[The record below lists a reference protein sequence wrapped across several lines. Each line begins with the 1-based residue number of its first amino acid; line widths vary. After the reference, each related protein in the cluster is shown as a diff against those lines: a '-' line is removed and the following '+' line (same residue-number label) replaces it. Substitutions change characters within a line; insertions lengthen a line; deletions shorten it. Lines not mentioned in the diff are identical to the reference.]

1 VWTVG
6 IARIAAPGSAG
17 VVALLIAVDV
27 AAFILLGSHLIDRHV
42 VAPVSAAA
50 AAAEAIAA
58 GDYERRVPE
67 GETREM
73 SALARAINRM
83 TDQLL
88 ENQRR
93 LADNVTSLDETNRV
107 LLATQRDLVGVEKL
121 ASVGRLSAG
130 VAHEIGNPLGSILGY
145 TSILR
150 RRGAEAELVDGLDR
164 EARRIDRIVRRLLDY
179 SRPAPAH
186 REPVDVNE
194 SLTRVVEL
202 LRAQGRLGEVDVGM
216 RLDRHAT
223 TIRAEPHL
231 LDQLFLNLLD
241 NACAAME
248 GRGRVSVCTIVE
260 EYRVDRPIPSRR
272 TDDPPGVSY
281 AHLRRPRYASVRDAS
296 RIEEG
301 TEIVRVLISDTG
313 PGIAP
318 ENIENIF
325 DPFFTTRA
333 PGEGTGL
340 GLAIVASTVSDFDG
354 RIEASSAEGG
364 GAVFSVCFPTY
375 RTAT

>member
-1 VWTVG
+1 
-6 IARIAAPGSAG
+6 
-17 VVALLIAVDV
+17 VDV
-27 AAFILLGSHLIDRHV
+27 GAFILLGSHLIDRHV
-42 VAPVSAAA
+42 VGPVSAAA

-73 SALARAINRM
+73 SALSRAINRM

-93 LADNVTSLDETNRV
+93 LADNVTSLDDTNRV
-107 LLATQRDLVGVEKL
+107 LLATQRDLVAVEKL

-145 TSILR
+145 ASILR

-186 REPVDVNE
+186 REPTDVNE
-194 SLTRVVEL
+194 SLARVVDL
-202 LRAQGRLGEVDVGM
+202 LRAQGRLGEVEVAM
-216 RLDRHAT
+216 KLDDDAT

-248 GRGRVSVCTIVE
+248 GRGRVSVVTIVE
-260 EYRVDRPIPSRR
+260 EYRVDRPIPYRR
-272 TDDPPGVSY
+272 LDDPPGVSY

-301 TEIVRVLISDTG
+301 TEIVRILISDTG

>member
-1 VWTVG
+1 MWTVG

-17 VVALLIAVDV
+17 IVALLIAVDV

-73 SALARAINRM
+73 SALSRAINRM

-93 LADNVTSLDETNRV
+93 LADNVTSLDDTNRV
-107 LLATQRDLVGVEKL
+107 LLATQRDLVAVEKL

-164 EARRIDRIVRRLLDY
+164 EARRIDRIVR
-179 SRPAPAH
+179 
-186 REPVDVNE
+186 
-194 SLTRVVEL
+194 
-202 LRAQGRLGEVDVGM
+202 
-216 RLDRHAT
+216 
-223 TIRAEPHL
+223 
-231 LDQLFLNLLD
+231 
-241 NACAAME
+241 
-248 GRGRVSVCTIVE
+248 
-260 EYRVDRPIPSRR
+260 
-272 TDDPPGVSY
+272 
-281 AHLRRPRYASVRDAS
+281 
-296 RIEEG
+296 
-301 TEIVRVLISDTG
+301 
-313 PGIAP
+313 
-318 ENIENIF
+318 
-325 DPFFTTRA
+325 
-333 PGEGTGL
+333 
-340 GLAIVASTVSDFDG
+340 
-354 RIEASSAEGG
+354 
-364 GAVFSVCFPTY
+364 
-375 RTAT
+375 